1 MKEGEEELGYDS
13 FLRPMKRKLNKIQQ
27 RNSNSND
34 NLHGSFG
41 PAETG
46 SNYLGFSDNLED
58 VEGRSQKSQD
68 EILKSSSRLNDQATG
83 NF

>member
-1 MKEGEEELGYDS
+1 MAPADDHIEEEIKEGEEDIGYDS
-13 FLRPMKRKLNKIQQ
+13 FLRPIKRRMNNLHQ

-46 SNYLGFSDNLED
+46 SNYLGFSDNLALDED
-58 VEGRSQKSQD
+58 VEGRSQKS
-68 EILKSSSRLNDQATG
+68 
-83 NF
+83 